1 MKVEQCPMLGSE
13 VLKSML
19 KLSYATNT
27 FSDQM
32 PCLMLAAISFDIE
45 CIALCI
51 DVTLIDN
58 PACAR
63 TSITFCGTLAE

>member
-1 MKVEQCPMLGSE
+1 MVSSE
-13 VLKSML
+13 VLKLMS
-19 KLSYATNT
+19 KLSYATDT
-27 FSDQM
+27 FSDQMQM

-51 DVTLIDN
+51 DVMLINN

-63 TSITFCGTLAE
+63 TSITFCGMLVE